1 MSIDELA
8 FLITCIC
15 QISAVSAKYNT
26 TRDRALGIL
35 TKKDCQIAF
44 YDTPGLI
51 KPKYV
56 LQFMALMYGSLYY
69 LDVLSLYQREP

>member
-1 MSIDELA
+1 M
-8 FLITCIC
+8 
-15 QISAVSAKYNT
+15 SAKYNT

-35 TKKDCQIAF
+35 TKKDSQIAF

-56 LQFMALMYGSLYY
+56 LQLMAIGG
-69 LDVLSLYQREP
+69 VKHRI

>member
-1 MSIDELA
+1 M
-8 FLITCIC
+8 
-15 QISAVSAKYNT
+15 SAKYNT

-56 LQFMALMYGSLYY
+56 LPLMAIGGVTLRIY
-69 LDVLSLYQREP
+69 